1 MRDVVEQT
9 RMKYPIGV
17 QDFEGLRKNGYV
29 YVDKTRQVYE
39 IATRGKY
46 YFLGRPRRFGKS
58 LLLSTFEAYFLG
70 KKELFGGLA
79 IEKLEE
85 EWREYPVLRLDLN
98 TGEYDEEESLNDEF
112 HRHLEKWEAEY
123 GDTYKGRKPSERF
136 LQVIELA
143 YKKTG
148 RQVVILVDEYD
159 KPLVNTFDNLALQ
172 ELYRSQLK
180 AFYSVLK
187 TQDRYIRFAFL
198 TGVTKFGKVSV
209 FSDLNNLQDIS
220 MQEKYAGI
228 CGITEKEIHEYF
240 EQSIDEMASVNGI
253 SHEEAFAKLKEQ
265 YDGYHFEV
273 DTEGVYNPFSLL
285 NAFNEKKFKNYWYET
300 GTPTFLVQLLK
311 NNDYELNDLQRQSM
325 TASDLKNIDSIDRD
339 PIPMIYQ
346 SGYLTIK
353 SYDHEFGIYQLGFP
367 NKEVESGFMDSL
379 VPQYLSVSSSKARF
393 SVSQFV
399 RDVRSGGAESF
410 MTRLQTFLEN
420 GDYRIAGKMEIY
432 FQNVLFVIFQMMGL
446 YTSVERTTSRG
457 RADIVIET
465 QGYVYVI
472 ECKLDGSADEAL
484 KQIEECGYAKP
495 YDMDTRKLFKI
506 GVNFSSEIRG
516 IKEWKVED

>member
-1 MRDVVEQT
+1 MEQA

-17 QDFEGLRKNGYV
+17 QDFEDLRRNGYP
-29 YVDKTRQVYE
+29 YVDKTRQIYE
-39 IATRGKY
+39 IATHGKY

-58 LLLSTFEAYFLG
+58 LLLSTMEAYFLG
-70 KKELFGGLA
+70 KKEVFEGLA

-98 TGEYDEEESLNDEF
+98 TGEYM
-112 HRHLEKWEAEY
+112 
-123 GDTYKGRKPSERF
+123 SERGLEEVLNVALTEWERLYGKSDAEITLGMRF
-136 LQVIELA
+136 SGVIKRA
-143 YKKTG
+143 YEATG
-148 RQVVILVDEYD
+148 RQAVVLVDEYD
-159 KPLVNTFDNLALQ
+159 KPLVNTFDNLELQ

-209 FSDLNNLQDIS
+209 FSDLNNLNDIS
-220 MQEKYAGI
+220 MDRRYADI
-228 CGITEKEIHEYF
+228 CGITQQELHENFAPSIKELADSAETTYEDICLR
-240 EQSIDEMASVNGI
+240 
-253 SHEEAFAKLKEQ
+253 LKDR
-265 YDGYHFEV
+265 YDGYHFCA
-273 DTEGVYNPFSLL
+273 DSIGVYNPFSLL
-285 NAFNEKKFKNYWYET
+285 KAFDSGELGDWWFET

-325 TASDLKNIDSIDRD
+325 TSSNLKNIDSTEHD

-353 SYDHEFGIYQLGFP
+353 GYDPEFRTYLLGFP

-399 RDVRSGGAESF
+399 KDVRSGDAETF
-410 MTRLQTFLEN
+410 MMRLQTFLEG
-420 GDYRIAGKMEIY
+420 GDYRISGKMEIY

-446 YTSVERTTSRG
+446 YTSVERTTARG

-465 QGYVYVI
+465 TGYVYII

-484 KQIEECGYAKP
+484 RQIEECGYAAP
-495 YDMDTRKLFKI
+495 YDMDPRKLFKI

-516 IKEWKVED
+516 IKEWKVES